1 MYGAYDEVS
10 SAKCNQHLTKR
21 SIRALAD
28 GQSLALL
35 GIARS
40 LVCIRLSG
48 ARSSTRRTVLL
59 LAALWFLAAGLM
71 PFCQI
76 QFLDSARKKGNTYD
90 RESDGV

>member
-10 SAKCNQHLTKR
+10 SAKCNLHLTKR

-28 GQSLALL
+28 GQSLAL
-35 GIARS
+35 IARS
-40 LVCIRLSG
+40 PVCIRLSG

-76 QFLDSARKKGNTYD
+76 QFLDLARKKGNTYD